1 MKEGKLIYIAV
12 STILAIIISL
22 PDNNFSS
29 FIGISGLIAYALG
42 YLLGAFA
49 ISIIIMLTILLIN
62 RSIRDRFWLFT
73 FKGVMIIM
81 IIATVMGFLQ
91 RAGLID

>member
-1 MKEGKLIYIAV
+1 MKERKLIYIAISV
-12 STILAIIISL
+12 ILAIIISL

-29 FIGISGLIAYALG
+29 FIGTSGLIASALG
-42 YLLGAFA
+42 YLLGAFV
-49 ISIIIMLTILLIN
+49 ISIIITLIILLVN
-62 RSIRDRFWLFT
+62 RPIRDRFWLLT
-73 FKGVMIIM
+73 FKGIMIIM